1 MNQVIFSDA
10 CEHKMLQS
18 HERDQLC
25 GTTHWFLGND
35 GENAAICN
43 SVIVVMSSMY
53 VVGVDHTVSS
63 CGKPRRKAH
72 AALCERGKGVRIQRN
87 AHDVHSNYKGFK
99 GLFRSLIRG

>member
-10 CEHKMLQS
+10 CEQKMLQS

-63 CGKPRRKAH
+63 CGKTRRKAH
-72 AALCERGKGVRIQRN
+72 AALCERGRGSEYRETHMMCTQTIRW
-87 AHDVHSNYKGFK
+87 SNDC
-99 GLFRSLIRG
+99 SDH